1 MEELGAE
8 EVLNVRKG
16 LFVPML
22 LLAIALGLLI
32 AWVDSRPSWDDS
44 GITAGM
50 VFLTAALFGALRP
63 AKAWVWAL
71 AVGIWIPLFGIMLHQ
86 NFGSLLALAVA
97 FLGAYAGALTR
108 RFVAPPGAK

>member
-1 MEELGAE
+1 MST
-8 EVLNVRKG
+8 RKG
-16 LFVPML
+16 LFAPLL

-44 GITAGM
+44 GVTAGM
-50 VFLTAALFGALRP
+50 VFLTAAFFGALGP
-63 AKAWVWAL
+63 ARAPLWAL
-71 AVGIWIPLFGIMLHQ
+71 AVGIWIPLFGIILHQ
-86 NFGSLLALAVA
+86 NVGSLLALAVA